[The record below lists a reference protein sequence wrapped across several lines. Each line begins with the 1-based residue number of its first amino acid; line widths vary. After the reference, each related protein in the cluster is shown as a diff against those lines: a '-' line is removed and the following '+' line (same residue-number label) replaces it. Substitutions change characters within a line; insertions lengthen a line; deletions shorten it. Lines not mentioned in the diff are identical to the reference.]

1 MQAATCLIVCN
12 LAVLVTW
19 MFRVFWKGGDL
30 DAVSYTETHE
40 LSPQRGTSRQSRLTT
55 LRFGTD
61 AAFVL
66 SAMEGNSSDPEHS
79 GDMTK
84 SGKNRSSL
92 TLAPPSMKPGEL

>member
-1 MQAATCLIVCN
+1 MCN

-19 MFRVFWKGGDL
+19 VFRVLWKGGDL
-30 DAVSYTETHE
+30 DAVSYTETNE
-40 LSPQRGTSRQSRLTT
+40 LSRQRHTTRKSRLTT

-66 SAMEGNSSDPEHS
+66 SAMDDHSDPERS
-79 GDMTK
+79 GDMSK
-84 SGKNRSSL
+84 SAKNRSSL